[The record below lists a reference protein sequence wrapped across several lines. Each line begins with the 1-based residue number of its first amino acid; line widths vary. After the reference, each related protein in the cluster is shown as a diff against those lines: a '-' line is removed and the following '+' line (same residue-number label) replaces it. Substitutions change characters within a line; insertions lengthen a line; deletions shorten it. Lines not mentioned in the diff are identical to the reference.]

1 MIGVFLLRGQII
13 SNLPNARSD
22 YRVKRCKSSIIL
34 RFIKASKPMRLE
46 IGGNYLVGINILV
59 SAEIYERILDL
70 LLEELDRCQ
79 DANIGLLTEI
89 SGKNDVIIKSLR
101 DIGAI
106 ALLSRNH
113 HIESIFIFLKVPK
126 NCNYLSVVRAGQ

>member
-1 MIGVFLLRGQII
+1 M
-13 SNLPNARSD
+13 
-22 YRVKRCKSSIIL
+22 K
-34 RFIKASKPMRLE
+34 LE
-46 IGGNYLVGINILV
+46 IGGNYLVGINVLV
-59 SAEIYERILDL
+59 SAEIFERILDL

-79 DANIGLLTEI
+79 DASIGLLTEI

-113 HIESIFIFLKVPK
+113 NIESIFTFLKVPK